1 MGFLKKLFST
11 GKSKEYV
18 DTRGLYFYAQC
29 DQCGSRVRVRAD
41 KQNDLNRDGE
51 GFVWHKT
58 IVDNRCFRQMP
69 VVVHL
74 DGNYRVRSQEI
85 EGGQFI
91 SKELYEQPEAD
102 LPAAGE

>member
-1 MGFLKKLFST
+1 MGFLKKLFGT
-11 GKSKEYV
+11 GQSKEYV

-41 KQNDLNRDGE
+41 KQNDLNRDGD

-58 IVDNRCFRQMP
+58 IVDNRCFRHMP
-69 VVVHL
+69 VVVRL
-74 DGNYRVRSQEI
+74 DRNYRVRSQEI

-91 SKELYEQPEAD
+91 SKEAFEQPEAD
-102 LPAAGE
+102 PPAEGE